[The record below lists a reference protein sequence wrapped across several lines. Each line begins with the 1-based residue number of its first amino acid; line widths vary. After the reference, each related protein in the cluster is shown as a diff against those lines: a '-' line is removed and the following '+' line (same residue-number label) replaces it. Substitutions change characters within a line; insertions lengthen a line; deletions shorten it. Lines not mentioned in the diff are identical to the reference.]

1 MTDISKYKSVAL
13 KHDSW
18 KKATVLSSKLVNGG
32 KISLAQVVNILLT
45 REYEKLNLS
54 PKALENIKIKNRKKK
69 NGKG

>member
-1 MTDISKYKSVAL
+1 M
-13 KHDSW
+13 
-18 KKATVLSSKLVNGG
+18 NGG